1 MLFSC
6 GLSTGLFFYGV
17 SEPIYHY
24 TGENRYSA
32 DSSLPDNSLA
42 NSLSFTNINIFI
54 VCV

>member
-24 TGENRYSA
+24 TGAIYHYTGTALNTVRYS
-32 DSSLPDNSLA
+32 NYTG
-42 NSLSFTNINIFI
+42 SFGSFM
-54 VCV
+54 

>member
-24 TGENRYSA
+24 TGIKHCFRPEFDLILEVEWVYVDAS
-32 DSSLPDNSLA
+32 
-42 NSLSFTNINIFI
+42 
-54 VCV
+54 

>member
-24 TGENRYSA
+24 TGKIKTESQRLFLCAEFDLILEVEWVSVDA
-32 DSSLPDNSLA
+32 S
-42 NSLSFTNINIFI
+42 
-54 VCV
+54 